1 MPRIYAEA
9 HDGFLR
15 KFLDTGEQR
24 TLWKERIIFAQNK
37 SGYLVPCSLMTKVIP
52 NLAEGIR
59 IVGFLKELD
68 VDSDEKVFYMLFST
82 N

>member
-1 MPRIYAEA
+1 
-9 HDGFLR
+9 
-15 KFLDTGEQR
+15 
-24 TLWKERIIFAQNK
+24 
-37 SGYLVPCSLMTKVIP
+37 MTKVIP

-82 N
+82 NQTEKEKSYPILGISF